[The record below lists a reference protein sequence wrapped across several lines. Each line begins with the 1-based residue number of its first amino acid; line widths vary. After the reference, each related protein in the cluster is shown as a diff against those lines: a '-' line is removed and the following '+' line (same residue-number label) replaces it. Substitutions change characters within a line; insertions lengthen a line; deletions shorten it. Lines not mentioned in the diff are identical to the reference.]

1 MLGNGGHYRTSL
13 KSESSDS
20 LRLTPAKFR
29 GYSSLQKFSTNH
41 TSSAS
46 SRMSSASSSAASL
59 TDMVRNIERPE
70 SSSGPNSGT
79 HRHGFSNGD
88 LPTNESAAYYRRSTS
103 VDDFCSSQV
112 KPRNDSSSWKSNVTE
127 HYYKLTT
134 THPPDSLSHRSY
146 PHMHGSSG
154 SLITPVAEYPEGP
167 SASSSRRHGGSKS
180 ASSLPSVVP
189 TSSNSLSAYREQV
202 HPAFLSQVSVEFR
215 KRLIVGDR
223 VKDGLLYKDAFLGCE
238 AVDVLLQIIR
248 TNDRN
253 LALLLGRALDF
264 QKLFHDVTY
273 SHRLRDSRKEVY
285 QFRRTLPPPEAMASI
300 SPVIAS
306 YENHFV
312 YPEKRTSTSDSV
324 DSIVSENS
332 YAPSTSTSTQLNHA
346 PYLTSATPLMKDSDS
361 VEEAETEKDPKGVF
375 TILTDCYSPTCS
387 KNRLCYSISCPRR
400 LEQQARLHMK
410 VQPVLKAG
418 ASYLVDKQEEEH
430 RLWSDNV
437 PKHIVEQID
446 NREWKRQEI
455 IFEIIYTERDFVRD
469 IEYIRDFWIKPL
481 STSNVI
487 PEKFRQPFIRTVFH
501 NIMQVHAV
509 NSRLS
514 NALNRVQ
521 TLQPVVHSV
530 GDIFLDY
537 VPKFEP
543 FIRYGSNQTVAKFEF
558 EREKGSNPAFAKY
571 VHEVERL
578 RESRKL
584 ELNGYLTKPVT
595 RLARYPLLLNGVL
608 KYTEKGNP
616 DLENIPKVIEMIREF
631 LTKVNYETGKTE
643 NRLALLQL
651 NEQLSCSDFEKQR
664 LALLDDS
671 RLLIFKGTVRLK
683 ATGYT
688 NGDTESDIHMFL
700 LDNYLLLTKLKLGLK
715 REQHKLQLR
724 PLPLEL
730 LVISCMEDVSTRGSV
745 SRRPSSTILT
755 NPILIAK
762 GTTSSPLKSYGLQLQ
777 LLGTRGFQ
785 ISLYLSTLIARDQ
798 WKQHIERQQQALF
811 TKHLIFETIGL
822 CNEAYFYNNKITSAV
837 TYDAGRKL
845 VFGSYR
851 GLYVS
856 SRKGSNGVCLGPR
869 LKIPLTNITQVD
881 LIEQHNLLLIVADKT
896 LYECS
901 LDLLDTAEQVSLKS
915 LRRITG
921 HVSFVKSGFC
931 LQRVLVCAV
940 KSTVLSTTLRI
951 FEADSTSKNKRSQSL
966 KKTFGGSTT
975 LKIFTELQMPMEALS
990 IHFLKTKLCVGSTK
1004 GFDIVSLE
1012 SAVFQSLLNP
1022 ADTSFRFLEKK
1033 ENVRPIEMFRLKGEF
1048 LLCYSEF
1055 AFFVNTN
1062 GWRSHHGWLIH
1073 WEGQPLSFALCYPYI
1088 LGFEPDFIE
1097 VRHTETTELVQIIK
1111 GHNIKLLTDGR
1122 GLISEG
1128 GEILYSTEGSSLI
1141 NPEDRDIVHSLVLPS
1156 HNAAGPAL

>member
-1 MLGNGGHYRTSL
+1 MLGNGGRYRTNFR
-13 KSESSDS
+13 SESNDS
-20 LRLTPAKFR
+20 IRLTPSKFR
-29 GYSSLQKFSTNH
+29 GFSPSQNLSSSNVPSTL
-41 TSSAS
+41 
-46 SRMSSASSSAASL
+46 SRTSSASSSAASL
-59 TDMVRNIERPE
+59 ADMVGNSERPD
-70 SSSGPNSGT
+70 SSLAFPYSRS
-79 HRHGFSNGD
+79 HRHASSNSD
-88 LPTNESAAYYRRSTS
+88 LTSMEGTPVHIKSTS
-103 VDDFCSSQV
+103 ADDSFSTQQRSR
-112 KPRNDSSSWKSNVTE
+112 KDNASWRSGVSDQ
-127 HYYKLTT
+127 YYKLTT
-134 THPPDSLSHRSY
+134 TPHDSLGRSSYSHMR
-146 PHMHGSSG
+146 GSSG

-167 SASSSRRHGGSKS
+167 PASSSRRHGGSRS

-189 TSSNSLSAYREQV
+189 THSGSASIRQPQV
-202 HPAFLSQVSVEFR
+202 HPAFLAEVSAEFR
-215 KRLIVGDR
+215 KRLVVGDR

-248 TNDRN
+248 TTDRN

-273 SHRLRDSRKEVY
+273 SHRLRDSRREVY

-312 YPEKRTSTSDSV
+312 YPKKRTSTSDSV
-324 DSIVSENS
+324 DTMVSENS
-332 YAPSTSTSTQLNHA
+332 YAPSSSVQPNNHI
-346 PYLTSATPLMKDSDS
+346 PYLNSTNPSIIGLESD
-361 VEEAETEKDPKGVF
+361 EELEAEKDPKGIF

-400 LEQQARLHMK
+400 LEQQTRLHMK
-410 VQPVLKAG
+410 VQPILKAG
-418 ASYLVDKQEEEH
+418 ASYLLDKQEEDH
-430 RLWSDNV
+430 RLWADNV

-446 NREWKRQEI
+446 HREWKRQEV

-481 STSNVI
+481 SSSNVI

-514 NALNRVQ
+514 NALNRMQ
-521 TLQPVVHSV
+521 TLQPVVHTV

-543 FIRYGSNQTVAKFEF
+543 FIRYGANQTVAKFEF
-558 EREKGSNPAFAKY
+558 EREKGSNPTFAKY
-571 VHEVERL
+571 THEVERL

-608 KYTEKGNP
+608 KYSEQGNP
-616 DLENIPKVIEMIREF
+616 DLENIPKVIEMLREF
-631 LTKVNYETGKTE
+631 LTKLNYETGKTE

-651 NEQLSCSDFEKQR
+651 NEQLACSDFERQR
-664 LALLDDS
+664 IGLLDDS
-671 RLLIFKGTVRLK
+671 RLLIFKGTVKLK
-683 ATGYT
+683 ASGYAY
-688 NGDTESDIHMFL
+688 GDTESDIHMFL
-700 LDNYLLLTKLKLGLK
+700 LDNYLLLTKLKLDFK
-715 REQHKLQLR
+715 RQQHKLQLR

-730 LVISCMEDVSTRGSV
+730 LVISCIDDTSSRGSV

-762 GTTSSPLKSYGLQLQ
+762 GTSSSPLKSYGLHLQ
-777 LLGTRGFQ
+777 LLGSRGFH
-785 ISLYLSTLIARDQ
+785 IDLYLNTLIARDQ
-798 WKQHIERQQQALF
+798 WKLHIERQQQSLF
-811 TKHLIFETIGL
+811 TKRLIFETVGL
-822 CNEAYFYNNKITSAV
+822 CNETYFINNKVTSAI
-837 TYDAGRKL
+837 TYDAGRKI
-845 VFGSYR
+845 VFGTYR
-851 GLYVS
+851 GLYLS
-856 SRKGSNGVCLGPR
+856 SRKGSNGVCLEPT
-869 LKIPLTNITQVD
+869 LKIPLTNISQVD
-881 LIEQHNLLLIVADKT
+881 LIEEHNLLLIVADRT
-896 LYECS
+896 LFECS
-901 LDLLDTAEQVSLKS
+901 LDLLATAEQISTKS

-940 KSTVLSTTLRI
+940 KSTVLNTTLRI
-951 FEADSTSKNKRSQSL
+951 FEADSTSKSKRSQSL
-966 KKTFGGSTT
+966 KKTFGGSTI

-990 IHFLKTKLCVGSTK
+990 IHFLKTKLCVGNTK

-1062 GWRSHHGWLIH
+1062 GWRSRQGWLIH
-1073 WEGQPLSFALCYPYI
+1073 WEGQPLSFALCYPYL
-1088 LGFEPDFIE
+1088 LGFEQDFIE
-1097 VRHTETTELVQIIK
+1097 VRHAETTELVQIIK
-1111 GHNIKLLTDGR
+1111 GQNIKLLTDGR

-1128 GEILYSTEGSSLI
+1128 GEILYSTEGNSLI
-1141 NPEDRDIVHSLVLPS
+1141 NPEDRDVVRSLILPS